1 MRAQIVS
8 FNCAINHYEATTDNN
23 IALSFSVLGDEH
35 LKLNEILEIDLP
47 RVVATQQLTR
57 ISDGKIIQIK
67 IGEHDLHDLK
77 LPVAHGTS
85 RKPTKERLEGEA

>member
-8 FNCAINHYEATTDNN
+8 FNLSINNYEATTDNA

-47 RVVATQQLTR
+47 RVVATQQLIR
-57 ISDGKIIQIK
+57 ISDGKNIQIK
-67 IGEHDLHDLK
+67 IGENDLHDLK
-77 LPVAHGTS
+77 LPMAHGTS
-85 RKPTKERLEGEA
+85 RKPSKERLEGAA